1 MNSATRVRTRVR
13 ECAGCKRTLLGKI
26 SRTASWSISSAEA
39 CWWNAIEHC
48 LMTLEPWAWAS
59 NLILTIIFMKFLY
72 SHCPRRKYACSQA
85 YIFTESFAQQI
96 LTDLYTMNV
105 KSDHII
111 EILSM
116 RLLWD
121 KEELQ
126 LQLDSHMRFVPGP
139 LQHQST
145 C

>member
-1 MNSATRVRTRVR
+1 
-13 ECAGCKRTLLGKI
+13 
-26 SRTASWSISSAEA
+26 
-39 CWWNAIEHC
+39 
-48 LMTLEPWAWAS
+48 
-59 NLILTIIFMKFLY
+59 
-72 SHCPRRKYACSQA
+72 
-85 YIFTESFAQQI
+85 
-96 LTDLYTMNV
+96 MNV